1 MTFTAAAALVLVT
14 AAALQ
19 AQSPGVTG
27 RVVFTGLGVPGV
39 VVTAT
44 HGDTLTSTVSA
55 EDGTFR
61 LAGLADGTWT
71 LRAEMTGFVT
81 ATRDVTLPFTG
92 PPIEWTLIMHADR
105 DIVASAPALMAA
117 SMAASMAEALPVEPV
132 DIITGS
138 SINGAATPFAQP
150 RAFGNNRPN
159 TRTLYNFAINTNLG
173 NSAWNAR
180 PYSFAGTAGPVPH
193 YSDTLIGFTV
203 GGPLRIPWLV
213 KYGPNTTLSYEHG
226 VSHTASTQ
234 SALMPTL
241 DARLGNFGASP
252 VAVID
257 PLSGTVFP
265 GNVIPASRISPA
277 AASLL
282 KYYPLPNTVTTTGAN
297 YQSPV
302 VSESTRD
309 SGRVALSKAL
319 TRKTTVSGTAAFER
333 TLTKSVNL
341 FNFTDRGRQTSLTAN
356 LAVSRRVSTR
366 LLLSGRYQLT
376 RAISSVAPF
385 FAHQINV
392 SGDAGIT
399 GNDQAAGNWG
409 PPRLSFPGIAGL
421 NDAEQQRIASW
432 VHGVGGEAQIRRG
445 AHNISVGGDV
455 RIHRVDVQSQSN
467 PRGTLTFTGAVTGDA
482 FADFLLGLPTAS
494 AIAFGTERTRLRARS
509 YDAYVNDDWRLR
521 AGVTLNVGL
530 RWEYEAPF
538 TEASGRLANLDV
550 APDFS
555 AIHVVTASDLAGPL
569 SGATYPASLIEPD
582 KRGFQPRLGVS
593 WRPSLGSSTVVR
605 ASYGMYRNLGAYQS
619 LAQMIA
625 GQPPFATAFNVQRGP
640 QTPLTLA
647 DPFTSSVNA
656 ATNTIAIDRRFRAAT
671 AENWDASIQHELPA
685 SLTVL
690 AAYLGARGRHLM
702 QAFAPNTYPA
712 GATNPCPSCPS
723 GFIMLTSNG
732 TSIRHAGQFTLRRRL
747 YQGLTAQ
754 VQYTL
759 SKSEDDASTFH
770 NSGITATS
778 MTIAQNWLDLAAERG
793 PSSFDQRHLV
803 TVQMQYSTGVGLKG
817 GTLIDGF
824 WGSLYKDWTITTEI
838 RAGSALP
845 LTPISFSAV
854 AGTGLIGVRPSLT
867 GVSPSPISSGSY
879 ANPAAFTAPAPGTWG
894 DAGRHSIRGPSQFSM
909 DASLSRTF
917 RLRGRLNFDWRVT
930 ATNVLNRV
938 TFAAIGTVISSPQ
951 FGLPTAANPMRTILM
966 SGRFRF

>member
-1 MTFTAAAALVLVT
+1 
-14 AAALQ
+14 
-19 AQSPGVTG
+19 
-27 RVVFTGLGVPGV
+27 
-39 VVTAT
+39 
-44 HGDTLTSTVSA
+44 
-55 EDGTFR
+55 
-61 LAGLADGTWT
+61 
-71 LRAEMTGFVT
+71 
-81 ATRDVTLPFTG
+81 
-92 PPIEWTLIMHADR
+92 
-105 DIVASAPALMAA
+105 
-117 SMAASMAEALPVEPV
+117 
-132 DIITGS
+132 
-138 SINGAATPFAQP
+138 
-150 RAFGNNRPN
+150 
-159 TRTLYNFAINTNLG
+159 
-173 NSAWNAR
+173 
-180 PYSFAGTAGPVPH
+180 
-193 YSDTLIGFTV
+193 
-203 GGPLRIPWLV
+203 
-213 KYGPNTTLSYEHG
+213 
-226 VSHTASTQ
+226 
-234 SALMPTL
+234 
-241 DARLGNFGASP
+241 
-252 VAVID
+252 
-257 PLSGTVFP
+257 
-265 GNVIPASRISPA
+265 
-277 AASLL
+277 
-282 KYYPLPNTVTTTGAN
+282 
-297 YQSPV
+297 
-302 VSESTRD
+302 
-309 SGRVALSKAL
+309 
-319 TRKTTVSGTAAFER
+319 
-333 TLTKSVNL
+333 
-341 FNFTDRGRQTSLTAN
+341 
-356 LAVSRRVSTR
+356 
-366 LLLSGRYQLT
+366 
-376 RAISSVAPF
+376 
-385 FAHQINV
+385 
-392 SGDAGIT
+392 
-399 GNDQAAGNWG
+399 
-409 PPRLSFPGIAGL
+409 
-421 NDAEQQRIASW
+421 
-432 VHGVGGEAQIRRG
+432 
-445 AHNISVGGDV
+445 
-455 RIHRVDVQSQSN
+455 
-467 PRGTLTFTGAVTGDA
+467 
-482 FADFLLGLPTAS
+482 
-494 AIAFGTERTRLRARS
+494 
-509 YDAYVNDDWRLR
+509 
-521 AGVTLNVGL
+521 
-530 RWEYEAPF
+530 
-538 TEASGRLANLDV
+538 
-550 APDFS
+550 
-555 AIHVVTASDLAGPL
+555 
-569 SGATYPASLIEPD
+569 
-582 KRGFQPRLGVS
+582 
-593 WRPSLGSSTVVR
+593 
-605 ASYGMYRNLGAYQS
+605 MYRNLGAYQS

-770 NSGITATS
+770 NSGITSTS